1 MTREWVLAWASHY
14 SYQEDT
20 RIFGEIG
27 LNARRRGWYE
37 RQEFLDVVR
46 WKTKGRGIGRAQR
59 NQADFVMAATQMG
72 FLAAH
77 PAVAVAALTSLAGV
91 QVPVA
96 SALLTASYPDR
107 YTVTD
112 FRSQESIVD
121 WGGNRSYSTLRD
133 YVGYIDTCCEQ
144 ASRLGVTMRQLD
156 RALWAY
162 SKWPDRRRE
171 PLGMPMTEGAAA
183 SESYGDAPWIWP
195 RRDCSSAQEE
205 AFLAQASSAEQQ
217 AYEVWRNCYPR
228 GN

>member
-1 MTREWVLAWASHY
+1 MTIQLFPKGSSLAWKDMTREWVLAWASHY

-20 RIFGEIG
+20 RILGEIG

-46 WKTKGRGIGRAQR
+46 WKTKGRGISRAKR
-59 NQADFVMAATQMG
+59 NETGLVMAATQAS

-77 PAVAVAALTSLAGV
+77 SAVAVSALTSLAGV

-121 WGGNRSYSTLRD
+121 WGGIASTAPPGISRGMWLRVANKPCD
-133 YVGYIDTCCEQ
+133 LT
-144 ASRLGVTMRQLD
+144 
-156 RALWAY
+156 
-162 SKWPDRRRE
+162 
-171 PLGMPMTEGAAA
+171 
-183 SESYGDAPWIWP
+183 
-195 RRDCSSAQEE
+195 
-205 AFLAQASSAEQQ
+205 
-217 AYEVWRNCYPR
+217 
-228 GN
+228 